1 MSKLYKSPK
10 LPLPVCFRSD
20 WCFLSYFDMNPTR
33 GKTLLTSV
41 NQIFIVISG

>member
-1 MSKLYKSPK
+1 MNKLYKSPK

-20 WCFLSYFDMNPTR
+20 WFLSYFDMNPTW